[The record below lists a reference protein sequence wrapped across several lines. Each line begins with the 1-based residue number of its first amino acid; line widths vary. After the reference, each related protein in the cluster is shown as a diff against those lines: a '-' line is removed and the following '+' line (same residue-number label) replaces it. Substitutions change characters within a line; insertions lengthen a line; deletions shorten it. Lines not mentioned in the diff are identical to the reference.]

1 MIPSSNERFYT
12 NDVSQ
17 SEVPEN
23 PKLANRT
30 INYEPGVDSIIIHE
44 SDKPE
49 ENHSHPFQK
58 LLYELRTEGLPVSTS
73 EWIDLQTLVSLGEV
87 SSLGDLYIVGRSVLI
102 KEVALFDKYDEVFGR
117 LFLGIERKTDDEYQD
132 ESDMEE
138 MELYLGASTLAKS
151 GNKKDVEMDETSV
164 DELDA
169 NEQAQKEVDTEA
181 DLDKSEDDQTDSQQK
196 DEKEQFKQKEK
207 ENIDEV
213 VESTSKT
220 SEEVHGGKEATK
232 DIKDSPSAANNGEQD
247 NKGAEEGK
255 PGENGQGQGLQGVH
269 RTQKGGAKGESGS
282 KGEGSNGEQD
292 NKGAE
297 EGKPGENGQGQGLQ
311 GVHRTQKG
319 GAKGESGSK
328 GEGSS
333 GKGAKIRPHRN
344 ENVRSTKE
352 QILEKRFERL
362 SEDRKLEYSQFTLAL
377 SRLKTVIKE
386 PSLRKTEYL
395 DARATVN
402 HIAKRAG
409 APELIW
415 AEEIESKPKVM
426 LLFDVGGSTDEFRPL
441 LEKLFTAAK
450 DELREL
456 EIFYFHNA
464 IYGEV
469 WPQKDGNYGKNFVPM
484 ADILKKDPATKVI
497 IIGDAWMAESDAM
510 NGGLHDSYSDMSRT
524 STDNRYHGYTGLENF
539 EALTE
544 TFDSTVWIN
553 PILEKN
559 REEVD
564 NSGTISD
571 VAKILPMY
579 DLSLKGIELAVKKL
593 MEDEK
598 L

>member
-232 DIKDSPSAANNGEQD
+232 DIKDSPSAAN
-247 NKGAEEGK
+247 
-255 PGENGQGQGLQGVH
+255 
-269 RTQKGGAKGESGS
+269 
-282 KGEGSNGEQD
+282 NGEQD